1 MPALQHV
8 DAGNSDLNMV
18 TPDLLS
24 MWPKIEKMG
33 GKPLSI
39 EGKPRPQGP
48 GINIFTTDS
57 QGCNIEIRQ
66 PGPPRDGGPLPDNV
80 YPTVLA
86 ATTADSHRKVVF
98 YRDVLGFD
106 SMQEGSPRLGPA
118 SAGVMG
124 RRPRPGG
131 SGHV

>member
-39 EGKPRPQGP
+39 EGKPRPP
-48 GINIFTTDS
+48 GAWN
-57 QGCNIEIRQ
+57 
-66 PGPPRDGGPLPDNV
+66 
-80 YPTVLA
+80 
-86 ATTADSHRKVVF
+86 
-98 YRDVLGFD
+98 
-106 SMQEGSPRLGPA
+106 
-118 SAGVMG
+118 
-124 RRPRPGG
+124 
-131 SGHV
+131 